1 MSADNINLEFIER
14 YQKLFEKDPKSK
26 VFAPLGE
33 AYRKMGLIQEA
44 ISILENGVKLHPH
57 FASGRVAYAKV
68 LVEQK
73 EYSKASEQLLAAT
86 DLSPENLL
94 AQKLLAE
101 CFVHLKKPKEALR
114 AFKMVMFLNPNDA
127 HAQMHIKKLES
138 LTADEYE
145 DDIFEMKPLKADISL
160 KNAARSEPAPE
171 APGFKNRQFE
181 RIISLTDAFIARLD
195 FERALETIESSEN
208 MIGKHPELDKRKRF
222 ISDRIEEHKN
232 FIPEAQTLGP
242 RTSGSGVSG
251 SVLSGSFE
259 SKEQRIDLLKNLL
272 HKIESRR

>member
-14 YQKLFEKDPKSK
+14 YQKLYEKDPKSK

-33 AYRKMGLIQEA
+33 AYRKMGLIKEA
-44 ISILENGVKLHPH
+44 LLILQTGVKLHPH

-68 LVEQK
+68 LVDQK
-73 EYSKASEQLLAAT
+73 EYAKASEQLLIAT

-101 CFVHLKKPKEALR
+101 CFIHLRKTKEALK

-145 DDIFEMKPLKADISL
+145 DDVFEMKPLKADIKL
-160 KNAARSEPAPE
+160 KNPASMSPEPQTPDL
-171 APGFKNRQFE
+171 KNRQLE

-195 FERALETIESSEN
+195 FDRALETIESSEN
-208 MIGKHPELDKRKRF
+208 LLGKHPQLEKRKKF
-222 ISDRIEEHKN
+222 IADKMEEHKN
-232 FIPEAQTLGP
+232 FNPESHAPIQGS
-242 RTSGSGVSG
+242 TSGN
-251 SVLSGSFE
+251 LE